1 MASYLLDTTVIV
13 NYLRGKPATVRLVK
27 RISAEGS
34 SLGCCPIN
42 IIEVCAG
49 TLDKEKEATQQFLD
63 SLEYYELTKE
73 SAMRAGEY
81 KQYYQKKGT
90 TLSLPDVAIAAI
102 AIANDLALLTDNPKH
117 YPMTEL
123 NVQAANG

>member
-1 MASYLLDTTVIV
+1 MASYLLGTPVIV

-27 RISAEGS
+27 RIFAEGS

-42 IIEVCAG
+42 IMEVYSG
-49 TLDKEKEATQQFLD
+49 MKQQEKETTEEFLD
-63 SLEYYELTKE
+63 SLEYYELTRE

-90 TLSLPDVAIAAI
+90 TLSLPDVAI

>member
-27 RISAEGS
+27 RIFAEGS

-49 TLDKEKEATQQFLD
+49 ALEKEKEATRQFLD

-73 SAMRAGEY
+73 TAMMAGEY
-81 KQYYQKKGT
+81 KRYYQKKGT
-90 TLSLPDVAIAAI
+90 TLSLPDVAIAAV
-102 AIANDLALLTDNPKH
+102 AIANDLTLLTDNRKH